1 MNKKLPSLFSIVI
14 LFSSVVGCAKKQE
27 TVFINIDDSIVTS
40 ATAREAI
47 EEVCVR
53 NNLKVV
59 DSNPD
64 YTISLSLDS
73 SLSSQGY
80 RISNENKTISITG
93 GDETGLLYGAYQVS
107 ESINLNNNIKDVKSE
122 EGTPYLEKRGFRLNP
137 LFDIRTPCY
146 CASGDSYRAGIEDSW
161 DIEYWRGVFKT
172 MSYMRY
178 NWFELSELS
187 PYPTMVKV
195 PGYEYLAIDD
205 VWKYTGEY
213 DDTYKG
219 NCTNMF
225 RPEHLQEGNYEV
237 IKKITI
243 DEKIS
248 YFQSVIAL
256 AHSYGIKVQF
266 AVMNIYAGYEN
277 YVDPTITTDRTNEK
291 TKDYFY
297 KATKTF
303 LETYD
308 IDSLKTGAGENM
320 DYPSGTEDLTEQY
333 IYDVYAN
340 AIQDAFKER
349 EDKKN
354 FVFLYEYN
362 ELKWQYWKDFP
373 YAVHVSTRYADT
385 HMYAVTNPIYTQEKR
400 DSLPDGVY
408 DSYNL
413 RNEDAYHFTWYDPTW
428 MREFCKNMKDPKSVG
443 FVLGSA
449 GYYMGK
455 EYEFVDESL
464 NGGYYYQRHWL
475 NYTMLGRFSY
485 NPEMEINY
493 FEELIF
499 DHYREVD
506 RELVKIAID
515 AITYG
520 SKWLCEFQ
528 KLFYTGGTDSSWYP
542 ETCQSHP
549 ALFGYLDIKRFVN
562 SDNAYGGSN
571 YYSFAAYARD
581 LKSGT
586 IDPNKKTPLQVAE
599 TLKENAKKSMEAIK
613 LFDQKENTN
622 TELQNLIEDQR
633 TVYCLSLFYSEK
645 VLAAVN
651 LRQYN
656 DTSDTSYQ
664 QKALNNTNNVISYWD
679 QYSESFLARFKP
691 ERFTRMG
698 IVDPNQYKDAVK
710 KDLTTIQKWTCR
722 LYN

>member
-1 MNKKLPSLFSIVI
+1 
-14 LFSSVVGCAKKQE
+14 
-27 TVFINIDDSIVTS
+27 
-40 ATAREAI
+40 
-47 EEVCVR
+47 
-53 NNLKVV
+53 
-59 DSNPD
+59 
-64 YTISLSLDS
+64 
-73 SLSSQGY
+73 
-80 RISNENKTISITG
+80 
-93 GDETGLLYGAYQVS
+93 
-107 ESINLNNNIKDVKSE
+107 
-122 EGTPYLEKRGFRLNP
+122 
-137 LFDIRTPCY
+137 
-146 CASGDSYRAGIEDSW
+146 
-161 DIEYWRGVFKT
+161 
-172 MSYMRY
+172 
-178 NWFELSELS
+178 
-187 PYPTMVKV
+187 
-195 PGYEYLAIDD
+195 
-205 VWKYTGEY
+205 
-213 DDTYKG
+213 
-219 NCTNMF
+219 
-225 RPEHLQEGNYEV
+225 
-237 IKKITI
+237 
-243 DEKIS
+243 
-248 YFQSVIAL
+248 
-256 AHSYGIKVQF
+256 
-266 AVMNIYAGYEN
+266 
-277 YVDPTITTDRTNEK
+277 
-291 TKDYFY
+291 
-297 KATKTF
+297 
-303 LETYD
+303 
-308 IDSLKTGAGENM
+308 
-320 DYPSGTEDLTEQY
+320 
-333 IYDVYAN
+333 
-340 AIQDAFKER
+340 
-349 EDKKN
+349 
-354 FVFLYEYN
+354 
-362 ELKWQYWKDFP
+362 
-373 YAVHVSTRYADT
+373 
-385 HMYAVTNPIYTQEKR
+385 
-400 DSLPDGVY
+400 
-408 DSYNL
+408 
-413 RNEDAYHFTWYDPTW
+413 
-428 MREFCKNMKDPKSVG
+428 MKDPKSVG

-586 IDPNKKTPLQVAE
+586 IDPNKKTPLKVAE

-656 DTSDTSYQ
+656 DTSDTTYQ